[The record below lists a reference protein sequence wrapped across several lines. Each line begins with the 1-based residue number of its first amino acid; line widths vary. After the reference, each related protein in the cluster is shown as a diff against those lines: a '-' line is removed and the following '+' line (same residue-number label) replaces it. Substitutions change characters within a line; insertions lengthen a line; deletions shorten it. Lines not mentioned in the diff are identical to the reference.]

1 MENAM
6 DGMLK
11 VGDKVVVN
19 VDGNKI
25 LQTVTRIK
33 DNIGWRDELKIGDKV
48 LLNEDGRKTVRI
60 VKYVGD
66 KVIGLDNGLEYRKD
80 DGREFRY
87 ECLKDVYNPVLLMD
101 FYIKELFGKG
111 KQI

>member
-1 MENAM
+1 
-6 DGMLK
+6 MLK

-19 VDGNKI
+19 VDGNRT

-33 DNIGWRDELKIGDKV
+33 DALGWRYDLKIGDKV
-48 LLNEDGRKTVRI
+48 LLNENGYRTVRI
-60 VKYVGD
+60 VRYVGD
-66 KVIGLDNGLEYRKD
+66 KVVGLDNGLQYRKD
-80 DGREFRY
+80 NGEEFIY
-87 ECLKDVYNPVLLMD
+87 QCLKDVYNPALLMD